1 MSAIEEP
8 GKSSTGKIIGIIGC
22 GCGGLILAAVLIF
35 GGIFFVVGKG
45 LKSNDPYRESI
56 AAVESSEEA
65 VDALGEPIKPGFLPS
80 GNISIS
86 NGRGEVDFT
95 IPVSGPAG
103 KGTVRVKGEKP
114 AGSEVWIYEI
124 WQLEVLGRPEPIPL
138 SK

>member
-8 GKSSTGKIIGIIGC
+8 GKSST
-22 GCGGLILAAVLIF
+22 
-35 GGIFFVVGKG
+35 
-45 LKSNDPYRESI
+45 
-56 AAVESSEEA
+56 
-65 VDALGEPIKPGFLPS
+65 

-103 KGTVRVKGEKP
+103 KGTIRVKGEKP

-124 WQLEVLGRPEPIPL
+124 WQLEVFGRPEPIPL